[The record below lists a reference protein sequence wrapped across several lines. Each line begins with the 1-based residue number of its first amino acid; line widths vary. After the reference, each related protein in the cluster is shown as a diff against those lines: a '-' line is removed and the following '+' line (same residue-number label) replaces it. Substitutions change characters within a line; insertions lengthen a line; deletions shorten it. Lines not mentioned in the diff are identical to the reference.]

1 MSLAQAEGW
10 GKWNGY
16 NSGMPRAAVCL
27 FLLVMLAACN
37 GGSGDD
43 PTTAGSAEPYR
54 TVTPSL
60 TPTVI
65 PVLTQVLLPT
75 PTPFIYTI
83 RANDT
88 LSGIASRFGVSLEAL
103 LAANPGIQ
111 PTTLSIGQNLTIPTG
126 SEIPGEPT
134 PTPAPLAVTQVRC
147 WPESGG
153 GLWCFG
159 LVINEHG
166 DTLENLSA
174 RISLLDE
181 DGGELAAGIA
191 YGLLDVLPPGAS
203 MPLAYH
209 FVPPL
214 DPQAVARLQVLTAIR
229 LLPGDTRY
237 LPVMLTGT
245 LVAVDAGGRT
255 ATVSG
260 QAVLTRPG
268 TAGSLWVLATAFDA
282 DGNVV
287 GLRRWEATEAL
298 TGQTP
303 LRFEFLVSSLGA
315 PIERVEFL
323 AEARP

>member
-16 NSGMPRAAVCL
+16 NSGMSRAAVV
-27 FLLVMLAACN
+27 LLLAILLTACN
-37 GGSGDD
+37 AGSGGD
-43 PTTAGSAEPYR
+43 PATAGSAEPYR
-54 TVTPSL
+54 TVTPSA
-60 TPTVI
+60 TPSVI
-65 PVLTQVLLPT
+65 PVLTQVLLPS
-75 PTPFIYTI
+75 PTPFLYMI
-83 RANDT
+83 RENDT
-88 LSGIASRFGVSLEAL
+88 LSGIATRFGVSLQAL

-111 PTTLSIGQNLTIPTG
+111 PTTLSIGQTLTIPTG
-126 SEIPGEPT
+126 SEIPDEAT

-159 LVINEHG
+159 LVANEHG
-166 DTLENLSA
+166 DSLENLSA
-174 RISLLDE
+174 RISLLDDE
-181 DGGELAAGIA
+181 GEELAAGIA

-209 FVPPL
+209 FAPPV
-214 DPQAVARLQVLTAIR
+214 DAQAVARLQVLTAIR

-260 QAVLTRPG
+260 QAVLTRSG
-268 TAGSLWVLATAFDA
+268 TTGSLWVLATALDA

-287 GLRRWEATEAL
+287 GLRRWEAAAPITSQA
-298 TGQTP
+298 P
-303 LRFEFLVSSLGA
+303 LHFEFLLSSLGA

-323 AEARP
+323 AEVRP

>member
-1 MSLAQAEGW
+1 MS
-10 GKWNGY
+10 
-16 NSGMPRAAVCL
+16 RTAVCL
-27 FLLVMLAACN
+27 CLLVLLAACS
-37 GGSGDD
+37 GGSGDE
-43 PTTAGSAEPYR
+43 PSAGGSVQPYR
-54 TVTPSL
+54 TLTPSR
-60 TPTVI
+60 TASVI

-75 PTPFIYTI
+75 PTPYIYTI
-83 RANDT
+83 RENDT
-88 LSGIASRFGVSLEAL
+88 ISGIASRFGISQEAL
-103 LAANPGIQ
+103 LAANPGVQ
-111 PTTLSIGQNLTIPTG
+111 PNTLSIGQNLIIPTG

-134 PTPAPLAVTQVRC
+134 PTPAPVAVTQVRC

-159 LVINEHG
+159 LVKNEYG

-181 DGGELAAGIA
+181 QDSELAAGIA
-191 YGLLDVLPPGAS
+191 YGLLDILPPGAS

-209 FVPPL
+209 FVAPIDPL
-214 DPQAVARLQVLTAIR
+214 AVPRLQVLTAIR

-237 LPVMLTGT
+237 LPVQLTGT

-268 TAGSLWVLATAFDA
+268 TAESLWVLATAYDA

-287 GLRRWEATEAL
+287 GLRRWEATEPISDQAA
-298 TGQTP
+298 
-303 LRFEFLVSSLGA
+303 LRFEFLLASLGA